1 MKDLKNVFTHKQKMF
16 TTVAIHFVQLLVNW
30 KALKFD
36 PLKGDKI
43 EGLKL
48 EFQMIK
54 TNFLTNILSRPLSK
68 HSADSIMGEKYPN
81 LK

>member
-1 MKDLKNVFTHKQKMF
+1 MKNVFTHKKMF
-16 TTVAIHFVQLLVNW
+16 TTVAIHFVQILDLESTKNST
-30 KALKFD
+30 

-54 TNFLTNILSRPLSK
+54 TNF
-68 HSADSIMGEKYPN
+68 
-81 LK
+81 